1 MGDDT
6 RDDQM
11 TCGKGLAEHAV
22 IPAKL
27 GELIAALA
35 ENLELHMPALVLSDP
50 NAKLEHEAYAKL
62 AAEHRAI
69 AEQLTAVAARM
80 AGYRNLPMGAHDM
93 AVMQDRARAEAFGR
107 YVKRER
113 ETIALLQIALARDQE
128 LLG

>member
-1 MGDDT
+1 
-6 RDDQM
+6 M
-11 TCGKGLAEHAV
+11 TCGKGLAEHAA

-27 GELIAALA
+27 GELITALA
-35 ENLELHMPALVLSDP
+35 DNLELHMPALVLSDP

-69 AEQLTAVAARM
+69 AERLTAVAAHM

-93 AVMQDRARAEAFGR
+93 AVMQAPERMEAFGS
-107 YVKRER
+107 YVKAER
-113 ETIALLQIALARDQE
+113 ELIATLQKALARDQE

>member
-1 MGDDT
+1 
-6 RDDQM
+6 M
-11 TCGKGLAEHAV
+11 TCGRGLAEHSV

-35 ENLELHMPALVLSDP
+35 ENLELHMPALVLDDP

-69 AEQLTAVAARM
+69 AEQLTAVAAHM

-93 AVMQDRARAEAFGR
+93 KVMQDPTRNEAFGR
-107 YVKRER
+107 YVKLQREV
-113 ETIALLQIALARDQE
+113 IHLLQKALERDQE
-128 LLG
+128 LLA